1 MRIGIAA
8 LFAALLPIAAA
19 SAQEPKSISVIGDSF
34 VFRSGWDCAGTGLDP
49 AGCLALKVDSSFAS
63 HLAYPYS
70 WTTQPEFN
78 VVGMHGVG
86 GSTCFLRDGDSGLV
100 QRLQGLSGTYTYGG
114 EDKVAVMIGI
124 NDVIGYNQTPAQ
136 TAACLKD
143 SWAVIANTH
152 NATPVAFTYPP
163 INASV
168 WPGKTT
174 EEALTARAALNMA
187 IRSAVT
193 EFNAAQRALG
203 KKEVEFIVLDNT
215 YNPTTG
221 TSDGVHPNPTGAQ
234 TIARYIYW
242 KYH

>member
-19 SAQEPKSISVIGDSF
+19 SAQEPKSISVVGDSF

-49 AGCLALKVDSSFAS
+49 AGCLDLKVDSSFAS

-86 GSTCFLRDGDSGLV
+86 GSTCFRRTGDEGLFRRLR
-100 QRLQGLSGTYTYGG
+100 GLSGSYAYTG

-124 NDVIGYNQTPAQ
+124 NDVLSHNQTATQ
-136 TAACLKD
+136 TAACLKQ
-143 SWAVIANTH
+143 SWALIANSF

-163 INASV
+163 ISASV
-168 WPGKTT
+168 WGGKST
-174 EEALTARAALNMA
+174 EQAQAAMTDLNLA
-187 IRSAVT
+187 IRDAVN
-193 EFNAAQRALG
+193 EFNAAQRLNG
-203 KKEVEFIVLDNT
+203 RKEVEFIVLDNT
-215 YNPTTG
+215 YSPTTG

>member
-19 SAQEPKSISVIGDSF
+19 SAQEPTSISVVGDSF

-49 AGCLALKVDSSFAS
+49 AGCLDLRVDSSFAS

-70 WTTQPEFN
+70 WTTEPEFN

-86 GSTCFLRDGDSGLV
+86 GSTCFRRTGDEGLFRRLR
-100 QRLQGLSGTYTYGG
+100 GLSGTYTYSG

-124 NDVIGYNQTPAQ
+124 NDVLGYNKSAAE
-136 TAACLKD
+136 TATCLKQ
-143 SWAVIANTH
+143 SWAVIANVH

-163 INASV
+163 ISASI
-168 WPGKTT
+168 WGGKTV
-174 EEALTARAALNMA
+174 EQAQAARSDLNSA
-187 IRSAVT
+187 IRDAVN
-193 EFNAAQRALG
+193 EFNAAQRLLG
-203 KKEVEFIVLDNT
+203 KNEVELIVLDNT
-215 YNPTTG
+215 YSPSTA

-234 TIARYIYW
+234 TVAQFVYW